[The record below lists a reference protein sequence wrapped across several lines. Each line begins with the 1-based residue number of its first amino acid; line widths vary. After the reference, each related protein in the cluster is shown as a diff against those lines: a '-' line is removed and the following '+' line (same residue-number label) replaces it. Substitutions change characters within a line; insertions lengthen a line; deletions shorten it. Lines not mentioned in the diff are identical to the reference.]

1 MSSFNIENDVDVSK
15 IKKLSDLS
23 KDFLL
28 TLAIG
33 YLGGIKKKVYTEEI
47 TMKAFEWNPIEFS
60 WSIEKFQKFPEKEA
74 ARRPLLNARDKYELI
89 SGAYAR
95 DLLKDGWRLTKKGVQ
110 LYEKLSY
117 LLDSKPHQS
126 KLSKK
131 EISLLKKQ
139 IKQKKLYKNFLI
151 NSEIAITTYDL
162 AEFLEA
168 TPDNIYSL
176 RRNFF
181 SMYRDI
187 EYLEDNQ
194 VDEFFLQL
202 INKFPEIL
210 NEKDFIQDQ
219 KVREKSKV

>member
-1 MSSFNIENDVDVSK
+1 MNSFRIEEDIDVSK

-33 YLGGIKKKVYTEEI
+33 YLGGVKKKVYTEEI
-47 TMKAFEWNPIEFS
+47 TMKAYEWNPVEFS
-60 WSIEKFQKFPEKEA
+60 WSIAKFQKFPDKEA

-139 IKQKKLYKNFLI
+139 IKQKKLYKNFLN
-151 NSEIAITTYDL
+151 NSETEITAYDL
-162 AEFLEA
+162 AEFLES

-181 SMYRDI
+181 SMYTDI
-187 EYLEDNQ
+187 EYLDEKKIE
-194 VDEFFLQL
+194 EFFLHL
-202 INKFPEIL
+202 MNKFPEIL

-219 KVREKSKV
+219 KVKEKSKA

>member
-1 MSSFNIENDVDVSK
+1 MSNFNIDEDINLSK
-15 IKKLSDLS
+15 IRKLSDLS

-33 YLGGIKKKVYTEEI
+33 YLGGVKKKVYTEEI
-47 TMKAFEWNPIEFS
+47 TMKAFEWNPVEFS
-60 WSIEKFQKFPEKEA
+60 WSIEKFQKFPDKEA

-117 LLDSKPHQS
+117 LLNSKPHQS

-131 EISLLKKQ
+131 EIGLLKKQ
-139 IKQKKLYKNFLI
+139 IKQKKLYRNFLN
-151 NSEIAITTYDL
+151 NSVSEITTYDL
-162 AEFLEA
+162 AEFLES
-168 TPDNIYSL
+168 TPDNIFSL

-181 SMYRDI
+181 SMYADI
-187 EYLEDNQ
+187 EYLEDNKIE
-194 VDEFFLQL
+194 EFFLNL
-202 INKFPEIL
+202 ISKFPEIL

-219 KVREKSKV
+219 KVREKSRV